1 MYTQLQTCSSPGNI
15 FVRCLL
21 PPLGGVSIHLGLGLL
36 WKSSQLLDSPAQA
49 PILPPVEG
57 QQQPVGILACG
68 CVHGY
73 SGRLRWQPCPGHIER
88 NFWTTA
94 AISPKKPYTQ
104 SANDYSTQEK
114 MHQGD
119 SESIPHGPT
128 LASCDTPR
136 WKSKSRH
143 SWGLEWQTQMLGLL
157 PVVKV
162 PKKPIKCFTM
172 FSCDCS
178 CLFSWISLTEGEAGV
193 SQCNQKV
200 NNIMFGN

>member
-1 MYTQLQTCSSPGNI
+1 MLLSRKHLCQMSATTLGWSLHSPGL
-15 FVRCLL
+15 R
-21 PPLGGVSIHLGLGLL
+21 PPLKKQPATWFSSSSTHTTTSGGSATATS
-36 WKSSQLLDSPAQA
+36 W
-49 PILPPVEG
+49 PV
-57 QQQPVGILACG
+57 A
-68 CVHGY
+68 VHGY